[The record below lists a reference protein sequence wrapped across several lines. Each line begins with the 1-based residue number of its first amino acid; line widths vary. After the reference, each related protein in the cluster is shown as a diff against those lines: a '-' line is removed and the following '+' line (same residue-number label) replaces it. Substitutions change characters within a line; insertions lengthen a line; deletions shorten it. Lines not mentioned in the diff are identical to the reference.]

1 MPFRKPEGSGASKMP
16 GPLLALLPTLLPA
29 LTEVLDR
36 VVPDQAAAAKAK
48 LEMEAKLLEA
58 ATQQA
63 GQQAAINQVEAANAS
78 LFVSGWRPFIGW
90 VCGAGLAWAFLL
102 APMLAWL
109 LPATGVV
116 AALPVLQ
123 MDYLLELVAAML
135 GLGALRSFEKLR
147 GVAAR

>member
-1 MPFRKPEGSGASKMP
+1 MA

-48 LEMEAKLLEA
+48 LEMEARLLEA

-102 APMLAWL
+102 APMLGWL

-116 AALPVLQ
+116 AVLPVLQ
-123 MDYLLELVAAML
+123 MEYLLELVVAML
-135 GLGALRSFEKLR
+135 GLGALRSFEKMR
-147 GVAAR
+147 GVASR